1 MQINS
6 RLLDDIARVAN
17 GALGVAAGVRG
28 EVEALLRQRFERIL
42 TDMDLVSRE
51 EFEAVKAMAAKARAE
66 QEALAKKVTRLEAAL
81 KAVKGGSGRRLPQNH
96 PARDPPRARP
106 RREKPRPG
114 PARAREPRLKGAGFS
129 QTRTTAVAFRRTRL
143 PGVRRRPWAHPLIR
157 PARSARP
164 IPSFG
169 RRGGRG
175 TKVIHRNLQ
184 IRRNLI
190 LRPLWHFGTLP

>member
-66 QEALAKKVTRLEAAL
+66 QEALAKKVARLEAAL
-81 KAVKGGSGRRLPQNH
+81 KAVKGG
-96 PARDPPRARP
+96 
-106 RREKPRPG
+106 
-114 PARAREPRLKGAGFS
+114 
-129 QTRTTAVAFRRTRL
+129 RRTK
-143 PGVRRRPWAHPLIR
+143 A
-157 PARSARP
+157 PAKSSGKRSAPGQAAPGKTTPRT
-164 IPSFG
+164 SA
-169 RRGGRG
+169 RKG
-175 TKVIHRNLQ
+175 TA
-184 IRRNLI
+184 
-190 LRPLWHFGTLP
+190 P